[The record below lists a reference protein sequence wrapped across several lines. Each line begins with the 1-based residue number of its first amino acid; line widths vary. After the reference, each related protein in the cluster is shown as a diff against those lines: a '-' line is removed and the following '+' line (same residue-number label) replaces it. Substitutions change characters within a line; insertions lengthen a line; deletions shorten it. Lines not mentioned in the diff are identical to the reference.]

1 MYYRNIII
9 NVVEFFFFINLELI
23 NLVLYRNLIDIVYIV
38 IYKLYIGIFYIDYF
52 VCCLVFILII
62 ILRIRD

>member
-1 MYYRNIII
+1 MYYWNIII

-23 NLVLYRNLIDIVYIV
+23 NLVLYMNLIDIVYIV
-38 IYKLYIGIFYIDYF
+38 IYKLYIFYIDYF
-52 VCCLVFILII
+52 VCCLVFILID